1 MARCRI
7 AMRIRRLRLRA
18 RFTQEQLA
26 RRVGVTTHTIW
37 RLENS
42 SNISARLSTLRGLA
56 RALQVDISELL
67 A

>member
-7 AMRIRRLRLRA
+7 SRRIRRFRFRA
-18 RFTQEQLA
+18 KLTQEQLA

-42 SNISARLSTLRGLA
+42 NDISARLSTLRGLA